1 MECKFDCKHKRRHL
15 EVFIKIAE
23 AVSFAIIDEFLKG
36 VAMDYLPLFHKLQGR
51 VVLLVGG
58 GEMALRKARVLL
70 EVGATLRVIAP
81 VISEALQ
88 ALVLAQQGECVL
100 RTYETA
106 DMQDCCLVLA
116 TTDQPQVNTA
126 ISTQAKALGI
136 PVYAVGAPE
145 LSTVVFPAIV
155 DRSPLVIAVSTAGH
169 APVLARLARAK
180 IETLLPASYG
190 HLAGLAARFRDQV
203 KSLLPHVQPRR
214 AFWEDV
220 FQGQIAEHVFAGR
233 EQQAEQL
240 LNEKING
247 AQNQVV
253 GEVYLVGAGPG
264 DPDLLTFKALR
275 LMQQADVVLYDRL
288 VAPAILELCRRD
300 ADRIYVGKQASNHS
314 VPQDQINLK
323 LVELAQQGKRVVR
336 LKGGDPFIFGRGGEE
351 IEELAAQHI
360 PFQVVPGVTA
370 ASGCS
375 AYAGIPL
382 THRDYAQSVRFVTGH
397 PKDGVLD
404 LPWSELVSTT
414 QTVVFYM
421 GLGCLPDICQQL
433 MAHGRAAQTPIALVE
448 NGTTAQQR
456 VFAGTL
462 ESINQQVSEF
472 AVQSPSLIIVGEVVA
487 LREKLNWFA
496 GAQSFGSAG
505 GSPV

>member
-1 MECKFDCKHKRRHL
+1 
-15 EVFIKIAE
+15 
-23 AVSFAIIDEFLKG
+23 
-36 VAMDYLPLFHKLQGR
+36 MDYLPLFHKLQGR
-51 VVLLVGG
+51 TVLLVGG
-58 GEMALRKARVLL
+58 GEMAMRKARLL
-70 EVGATLRVIAP
+70 LDTGARLRVIAP
-81 VISEALQ
+81 FISDELQ
-88 ALVLAQQGECVL
+88 ALVAAKQGECLL
-100 RTYETA
+100 RKYEAA
-106 DMQDCCLVLA
+106 DMQGCCLVLTA
-116 TTDQPQVNTA
+116 TDQPAVNA
-126 ISTQAKALGI
+126 AVSAQAMALNI
-136 PVYAVGAPE
+136 PVYSVGLPE
-145 LSTVVFPAIV
+145 LSSFIFPAIV
-155 DRSPLVIAVSTAGH
+155 DRSPLVIAVSSAGH

-180 IETLLPASYG
+180 IETWLPASYG
-190 HLAGLAARFRDQV
+190 RLAGLASQFRDQV
-203 KSLLPHVQPRR
+203 KALLPSVQPRR

-233 EQQAEQL
+233 DQQAERL
-240 LNEKING
+240 LEEKIAG
-247 AQNQVV
+247 AENKVI

-300 ADRIYVGKQASNHS
+300 AERLYVGKQASNHS

-360 PFQVVPGVTA
+360 PFQVVPGITA

-382 THRDYAQSVRFVTGH
+382 THRDYAQSVRFITGH
-397 PKDGVLD
+397 PKDGTLD
-404 LPWSELVSTT
+404 LPWLELVSPT

-421 GLGCLPDICQQL
+421 GLGCLPDISQQL
-433 MAHGRAAQTPIALVE
+433 IAHGRSASTPIALVE
-448 NGTTAQQR
+448 NGTTDKQR
-456 VFAGTL
+456 VFTGTL
-462 ESINQQVSEF
+462 ETINQQVREF

-487 LREKLNWFA
+487 LRERLNWFA

-505 GSPV
+505 GSPA